1 MNQTSQASSQ
11 LGFIPPSSMDGAK
24 AQLQEIKLKK
34 QDLSLQKKQVM
45 EQQRQRRAEYTE
57 RERSRATWGKGTG
70 AAISKDFG
78 KAARKSANVVDSYGR
93 KSLAAD
99 LEPLEEQRQ
108 AIEAQIATLDR
119 QKLELDRWIAE
130 RKNEEAAKKAAK
142 KADKDAAAP
151 RTARDTATASSE
163 DHIAQLKELAGLKEA
178 GVLTEEEFQAEKKRI
193 LGS

>member
-93 KSLAAD
+93 KSLATD

-130 RKNEEAAKKAAK
+130 HKNEEAAK

-151 RTARDTATASSE
+151 RTARDAATASSE

-193 LGS
+193 LAT